1 MKYSS
6 NQVVFF
12 TKLKGL
18 SPGELKYII
27 KMGAIQD
34 LPANQQCQSGPL
46 KNWVKLNVISCAFLI
61 CAD

>member
-1 MKYSS
+1 MHEICEQSG
-6 NQVVFF
+6 VFF

-34 LPANQQCQSGPL
+34 LPANQQWKSGPL
-46 KNWVKLNVISCAFLI
+46 RVKLNMII
-61 CAD
+61 CASLSCVG